1 MVFGVIKD
9 SRQEECIII
18 WGVCNMKFNLNF
30 VFYCSIAVT
39 FFAIGL
45 LIGYL
50 NTGVNNSE
58 IFKSITI
65 PFLSMLGSWF
75 AGLGAFAAVG
85 VSLIL
90 ALQAKKE
97 NIEEVSISSFI
108 GVRYGSDIKH
118 VVVNV
123 TNRKKIRSQ
132 IISIALNFSLKP
144 DVDIHITNEA
154 LERTG
159 SQLPIALVD
168 HGELASFFIDS
179 SFGNN
184 LRLMQQLNSL
194 FGDGELGDGEIS
206 VHTTTKKF
214 RLRMPP
220 RIQEYYDSTYRKF
233 LADKNEE
240 F

>member
-1 MVFGVIKD
+1 MGM
-9 SRQEECIII
+9 R
-18 WGVCNMKFNLNF
+18 NMKPNLNL

-45 LIGYL
+45 LVGYL
-50 NTGVNNSE
+50 NTGVTDNE
-58 IFKSITI
+58 VFKTVTI

-75 AGLGAFAAVG
+75 AGVGAFAAVG

-97 NIEEVSISSFI
+97 NVEELSINSFI

-123 TNRKKIRSQ
+123 TNKKKIRSQ
-132 IISIALNFSLKP
+132 ITSISLIFSLKP
-144 DVDIHITNEA
+144 DVGIHLTNEA

-168 HGELASFFIDS
+168 HGERASFFINSD
-179 SFGNN
+179 FGNH
-184 LRLMQQLNSL
+184 LRLMQQLNLL
-194 FGDGELGDGEIS
+194 FGDGELGEGEIV
-206 VHTTTKKF
+206 VHTTTKQF
-214 RLRMPP
+214 RLSMPS
-220 RIQEYYDSTYRKF
+220 RVQEYYDTKYRDF
-233 LADKNEE
+233 LAAKNEE